1 MGSSETVAL
10 VEPDLASGRL
20 PFDTGG
26 RVVVEQE
33 LTLAGDSAGEFEWC
47 RADINEINT
56 AG

>member
-1 MGSSETVAL
+1 MGSSETVTL
-10 VEPDLASGRL
+10 VEPDLASGCL

-33 LTLAGDSAGEFEWC
+33 LTFAGDSADEFEWC

-56 AG
+56 VG